1 MIIKREVYEQMIYC
15 HKVPPEV
22 GGIMGGRNGI
32 IDTIVIDKGNLTDTG
47 IKYIP
52 NVQLMNQYIQKWY
65 MEKINF
71 YGMFHTHLPQWE
83 RLSRSDKKY
92 IKKIMNHMP
101 SEIECLYFPLVFPD
115 YMIKSFRAVK
125 RNGNIYVVNDNIKII

>member
-1 MIIKREVYEQMIYC
+1 MIIKREAYEQMIHC
-15 HKVPPEV
+15 PKVPPEV
-22 GGIMGGRNGI
+22 GGIMGGRDGI
-32 IDTIVIDKGNLTDTG
+32 IDKIVIDEGELPNTG

-71 YGMFHTHLPQWE
+71 FGMFHTHLPQWE
-83 RLSRSDKKY
+83 ILSHADKKY
-92 IKKIMNHMP
+92 IKKIMNYMP

-115 YMIKSFRAVK
+115 YMIKSFKAVR
-125 RNGNIYVVNDNIKII
+125 RNGKTYVVNDNIKIM